1 MSVRMQKI
9 ILELKNF
16 QNMMK
21 KVFKNKKATVGLIIL
36 VFFAIVAII
45 GPLFATDD
53 PLLEGSVPNRRTPI
67 GNELST
73 PGWYKDLIGGNFTNN
88 LYLTPDP
95 TFSDPAKVGLWKNS
109 TTDSGIHVD
118 YNSSTGLEDRFLY
131 IPNPSG
137 IQITFTRDG
146 NATISMDFRY
156 PYQIPPTKYGIEW
169 SYHVD
174 TPYPQTPEQAN
185 FTVIFDFSYKI
196 PGTNRTRVFPANKP
210 FPLNVTENTW
220 DLVPWYTAS
229 RGLSDLYEQNE
240 ALPIIFAKP
249 RTYTLDVT
257 VQLSRNVTAYGGNYT
272 AYGNPK
278 FYFDDLNVVLFG
290 NSFGMLGT
298 DNQARDIFT
307 QLVIGTRI
315 SFVIGLVSAVV
326 SVGIG
331 LIVGLAAG
339 YIGGATDEILMR
351 FNDMLLVIPSLPLT
365 IVFVFVLGP
374 RLINIIIVVGLLGW
388 MGFARTVRS
397 AVLSL
402 KERSFIEAVKS
413 AGGGKG
419 YIIRKHIVPNV
430 FPLVYIT
437 LAMAVPGAI
446 VTEAALSFLGL
457 GPQDVM
463 SWGRIL
469 RESEGAGTVAI
480 NAFGQWYWTIPPGI
494 CIALLSLSFVL
505 IGYALDEI
513 LNPRLRER

>member
-1 MSVRMQKI
+1 MSVRMQKMV
-9 ILELKNF
+9 LELKNF
-16 QNMMK
+16 QNMMR

-36 VFFAIVAII
+36 IIFAIVAIV

-53 PLLEGSVPNRRTPI
+53 PILEGSVATRRTPV
-67 GNELST
+67 GNELSA
-73 PGWYKDLIGGNFTNN
+73 PGWYRDLIGGNSTNN
-88 LYLTPDP
+88 LYVTPDP
-95 TFSDPAKVGLWKNS
+95 MFSDPSKLSLWRNS
-109 TTDSGIHVD
+109 TTDPGISVD
-118 YNSSTGLEDRFLY
+118 YNSSTGLGDTFLS
-131 IPNPSG
+131 IPNPGG
-137 IQITFTRDG
+137 IQMTFARDG
-146 NATISMDFRY
+146 NATLSIDFRY
-156 PYQIPPTKYGIEW
+156 PYQIPPTKFGVEW
-169 SYHVD
+169 SYHVE
-174 TPYPQTPEQAN
+174 TPYPQTQEQAN
-185 FTVIFDFSYKI
+185 FTVILGFSYNI

-210 FPLNVTENTW
+210 FSMNVTENTW
-220 DLVPWYTAS
+220 DLTPWYTAS
-229 RGLSDLYEQNE
+229 RGLPDLYGQNDP
-240 ALPIIFAKP
+240 LPIIFAKP
-249 RTYTLDVT
+249 RTYTLDIT
-257 VQLSRNVTAYGGNYT
+257 VQLSRNVTAYGGNFT

-278 FYFDDLNVVLFG
+278 IIFDDLNCVLFG
-290 NSFGMLGT
+290 NSFGLLGT

-307 QLVIGTRI
+307 QLVVGTRI
-315 SFVIGLVSAVV
+315 SFVIGIVSAVV

-331 LIVGLAAG
+331 LIVGLVAG
-339 YIGGATDEILMR
+339 YIGGATDEVIMR
-351 FNDMLLVIPSLPLT
+351 INDMLLVLPSLPLT

-413 AGGGKG
+413 AGGGQG

-480 NAFGQWYWTIPPGI
+480 NAFSEWYWTIPPGI